1 MKDQEKKSNDSLKN
15 ELLHTRKNVWD
26 RLKDHDLID
35 AFNKDYATYLDAS
48 KTEREAVRNVINL
61 AEAKGFKNILK
72 TRENG
77 DKLYYPL
84 HGKSIA
90 LYRKGKKSITEGLN
104 ILVAHVD
111 SPRLDLKQ
119 YPVYEDQGLAL
130 FKTHYYGGVRKYQWV
145 SIPLA
150 LHGIFVMKDGS
161 IKDVIIGEDSHDPVF
176 TIADLLPHLAANAQ
190 NTKKASEFIPGE
202 KLNILAGSMPV
213 SDDEKQDQRFKL
225 NILKLFKDKYGISEE
240 DFFSAEVELVPAGK
254 SRDVGMDRSM
264 LGGYGHDDRVC
275 AYTALRAILDTEDP
289 KTSALVFLMDK
300 EEIGSEGA
308 SGSNTWFPEMVV
320 GEILALEGKDSYT
333 AIRRSLSNAHCLSAD
348 VNAAVH
354 PDWTEVHDLRNA
366 AYLNGGLVL
375 TKFTGVRG
383 KAGSSEANAEF
394 VAALRR
400 IFDENDIT
408 WHMAE
413 LGKVDE
419 GGGGTIAKFMA
430 YYGMQV
436 IDAGVAVLGMHSPFE
451 VVSKGDV
458 YETYRAFQVILNS
471 EF

>member
-1 MKDQEKKSNDSLKN
+1 MKEQENQNNALKD

-26 RLKDHDLID
+26 TQKDREAVF
-35 AFNKDYATYLDAS
+35 AFNTDYVSFLDSS
-48 KTEREAVRNVINL
+48 KTEREAVRNVIQL
-61 AEAKGFKNILK
+61 AESKGFENILTSPK
-72 TRENG
+72 NM

-90 LYRKGKKSITEGLN
+90 LYRKGEKPLTEGVH

-119 YPVYEDQGLAL
+119 YPVYEDQDLAM
-130 FKTHYYGGVRKYQWV
+130 FKTHYYGGIRKYQWV

-150 LHGIFVMKDGS
+150 LHGIFAMKDGS
-161 IKDVIIGEDSHDPVF
+161 IKNIVIGEKDSDPVF

-190 NTKKASEFIPGE
+190 NTKKATEFIPGE
-202 KLNILAGSMPV
+202 KLNILAGSLPV
-213 SDDEKQDQRFKL
+213 NDDEKQDQRFKL
-225 NILKLFKDKYGISEE
+225 NILKLFKDTYGIAE
-240 DFFSAEVELVPAGK
+240 DDFLSADVELVPAGK
-254 SRDVGMDRSM
+254 SRDVGLDRSL

-275 AYTALRAILDTEDP
+275 AYTALRAILDVEKVKKP
-289 KTSALVFLMDK
+289 VLVFLMDK

-333 AIRRSLSNAHCLSAD
+333 AIRRTLSNARCLSAD

-354 PDWTEVHDLRNA
+354 PDWKDVHDLKNA
-366 AYLNGGLVL
+366 AYINGGIVL

-394 VAALRR
+394 VAALRK

-436 IDAGVAVLGMHSPFE
+436 IDAGVPVLGMHSPFE

-458 YETYRAFQVILNS
+458 YETYRAFRAIMND
-471 EF
+471 E